1 MRLRGNGNSLKND
14 QGLPIAVFEPA
25 DSQIKADTIFKVT
38 FPTTKKVI
46 GMTFLNI
53 ERPDVELRPGCISVT
68 CNGLPV
74 KGVEVISKNQV
85 AFIPDEVLVP
95 TRKYEVR

>member
-1 MRLRGNGNSLKND
+1 MRGNGNSLKND
-14 QGLPIAVFEPA
+14 QGLPIAYFEPDRA
-25 DSQIKADTIFKVT
+25 EIFADTIFKVT

-46 GMTFLNI
+46 GMTMLNI

-68 CNGLPV
+68 CNGIPI
-74 KGVEVISKNQV
+74 KGKEVISKNQV
-85 AFIPDEVLVP
+85 AFIPDDILVP